1 VHHLEQLDS
10 ETIERLGK
18 QGEFLLSRYHAELA
32 KDPVSR
38 ATESS
43 RSNVIALWH
52 TIKQIYG
59 KAAARDVAK
68 LVYTNTELLPVQD
81 GAFRAD

>member
-1 VHHLEQLDS
+1 MDYLEELDS
-10 ETIERLGK
+10 GTIERLGE
-18 QGEFLLSRYHAELA
+18 QSRFLLGTYEEELA
-32 KDPVSR
+32 KDPASP

-59 KAAARDVAK
+59 KTVARDESRRKTSSAI
-68 LVYTNTELLPVQD
+68 ELTVLK
-81 GAFRAD
+81 GSE